1 MTQTSANNQNDSNSG
16 TLTTNSAPGS
26 GSCSACGHAS
36 PAKASPSVVN
46 YVYALG
52 RVEPL
57 FPRQSIEK
65 EFAQL
70 VAREDTNGLTDRQT
84 QHKVLSQRSSRYL
97 ARQMCWSFNVE
108 GLETYLLIPRDP
120 GDVEAL
126 VEALRPEPSRLDL
139 DVVVGS
145 LGPIAPPDFCN
156 GVQLPIVVFDQIYS
170 FDWETLIE
178 AIPRPKEADPELFRQ
193 ASSELLDRVL
203 QMADNSGSTDGDR
216 ALNYLTVRYPAIY
229 LRVVDAYSRNCSL
242 SGVSANLSNLGGP
255 RKIVDVVFS
264 FVDRRT
270 DVTDKFL
277 VRVDVSDEFPFL
289 VTKLSP
295 YYDR

>member
-1 MTQTSANNQNDSNSG
+1 MTQTGESTQTDSNSG
-16 TLTTNSAPGS
+16 ASSTGS
-26 GSCSACGHAS
+26 GACSTCGQASAAKQAS
-36 PAKASPSVVN
+36 PTLS

-52 RVEPL
+52 RVEAL

-70 VAREDTNGLTDRQT
+70 VGREETKGLTDREI
-84 QHKVLSQRSSRYL
+84 QHKVLSNRANRYL
-97 ARQMCWSFNVE
+97 VRQMCWSFRVE
-108 GLETYLLIPRDP
+108 GLETYLLIPRAP
-120 GDVEAL
+120 GDVDSL

-139 DVVVGS
+139 DVVVGG
-145 LGPIAPPDFCN
+145 LGPVAPPDFCN

-170 FDWETLIE
+170 FDRETLIE
-178 AIPRPKEADPELFRQ
+178 AIPKPKEGDSELFRR

-203 QMADNSGSTDGDR
+203 QMADNTGSSDGHR
-216 ALNYLTVRYPAIY
+216 AINYLTVRYPAIY
-229 LRVVDAYSRNCSL
+229 LKVVDAYTRSCSL
-242 SGVSANLSNLGGP
+242 SAVKANLSSLGGS

-289 VTKLSP
+289 VSKLAP

>member
-1 MTQTSANNQNDSNSG
+1 MTQTSESNQNDSNTGSS
-16 TLTTNSAPGS
+16 TTGSTAGS
-26 GSCSACGHAS
+26 GSCSSCGQAS
-36 PAKASPSVVN
+36 SAKSSPSVAN

-70 VAREDTNGLTDRQT
+70 VAREDTNGLTDRQI
-84 QHKVLSQRSSRYL
+84 QHKVFSQRSSRYL
-97 ARQMCWSFNVE
+97 ARQMCWSFKVE
-108 GLETYLLIPRDP
+108 GFETYLLIPRDP
-120 GDVEAL
+120 GDVEEL

-178 AIPRPKEADPELFRQ
+178 AIPKPKEGDPELFRR

-203 QMADNSGSTDGDR
+203 QMADNTGASDGHR

-229 LRVVDAYSRNCSL
+229 LKVVDAYSRNCSL
-242 SGVSANLSNLGGP
+242 SSVKVNLSSLGIP

-295 YYDR
+295 HYDR